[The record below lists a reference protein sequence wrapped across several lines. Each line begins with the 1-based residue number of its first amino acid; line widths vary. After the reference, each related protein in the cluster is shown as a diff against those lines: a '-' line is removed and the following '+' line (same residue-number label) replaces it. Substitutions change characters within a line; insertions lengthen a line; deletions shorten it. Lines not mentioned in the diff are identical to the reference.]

1 MIGKYTIK
9 SKASNSLK
17 MENDESQCY
26 ECLESALK
34 IKNMIVK
41 ESFQWKVFRMK
52 TVLSVPS
59 STEYMDGC
67 EIVFTNI
74 GCG

>member
-17 MENDESQCY
+17 MENDERQCY

-41 ESFQWKVFRMK
+41 GK
-52 TVLSVPS
+52 LSVEGFQDED
-59 STEYMDGC
+59 ST
-67 EIVFTNI
+67 
-74 GCG
+74 